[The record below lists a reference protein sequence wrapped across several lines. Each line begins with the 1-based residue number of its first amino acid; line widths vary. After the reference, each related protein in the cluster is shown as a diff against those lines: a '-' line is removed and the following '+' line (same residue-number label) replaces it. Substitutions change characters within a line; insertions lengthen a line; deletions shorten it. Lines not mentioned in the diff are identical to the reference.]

1 MYVCI
6 NIAHIHTMTILK
18 SLLLSLP
25 VKNQETNAH
34 LFLKFKINSYLYP
47 NFASLFLGP
56 DYVLI
61 LLV

>member
-1 MYVCI
+1 MP
-6 NIAHIHTMTILK
+6 
-18 SLLLSLP
+18 S
-25 VKNQETNAH
+25 
-34 LFLKFKINSYLYP
+34 LFLKYKINSYLYP